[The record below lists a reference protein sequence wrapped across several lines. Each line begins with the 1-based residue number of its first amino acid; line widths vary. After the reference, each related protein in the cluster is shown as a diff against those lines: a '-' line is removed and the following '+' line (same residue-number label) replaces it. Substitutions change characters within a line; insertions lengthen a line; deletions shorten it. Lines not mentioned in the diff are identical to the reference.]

1 MTKTI
6 YFDNNATTPIAPE
19 VFEAM
24 TPFLRDF
31 YFNPGS
37 LYAEGEKV
45 AQTLNDCRK
54 TIAAFFDVDSDEI
67 IFTGSATEANNM
79 AIKGVLE
86 ANPDRR
92 HIITTSVEHPSV
104 LELCKDL
111 ERRGYQVTYLPVD
124 QSGQLDPLDLI
135 DSLRDDTAI
144 VSIMHANNETGV
156 IFPIDKLSKIV
167 KKTDPMIVFHTDATQ
182 TVGKLPL
189 VLSEVAPYVDMLS
202 MSGHK
207 IYAPKGV
214 GLLYRKKLVLARPQ
228 IIGGHQERGQRA
240 GTENVASI
248 VALTRAFELISK
260 AHQDLDP
267 MAEPALERRLRDS
280 LERFVLNNISGTK
293 INGAKAERLDGTA
306 SISFQGIEGEGLIY
320 GLSKEGI
327 CCSTGSAC
335 SSGNLEP
342 SHVLAAMKLPFEY
355 AHGTLRFSFGRY
367 NTQEDLDKLLEVL
380 PKVVKNLRRLSP
392 YWDDEL
398 DQFRA
403 DPLK

>member
-1 MTKTI
+1 MNCTYI
-6 YFDNNATTPIAPE
+6 DNNATTPIAPE

-24 TPFLRDF
+24 TPYLKDL

-37 LYAEGEKV
+37 LYAEGEAIGKKIEE
-45 AQTLNDCRK
+45 CRHK
-54 TIAAFFDVDSDEI
+54 IADFFGVEADEI

-86 ANPDRR
+86 ANPERR
-92 HIITTSVEHPSV
+92 HLITTAVEHPSV
-104 LELCKDL
+104 LNLCKDL

-124 QSGQLDPLDLI
+124 SNGQLDPVELI
-135 DSLRDDTAI
+135 DALRPDTAI

-167 KKTDPMIVFHTDATQ
+167 KKTDPLIVFHTDATQ

-189 VLSEVAPYVDMLS
+189 HLPTCAPYVDMLS

-214 GLLYRKKLVLARPQ
+214 GVLYRKKLVLSRPL

-240 GTENVASI
+240 GTENVAGI
-248 VALTRAFELISK
+248 IALTRAFDLISSSFS
-260 AHQDLDP
+260 HDEFS
-267 MAEPALERRLRDS
+267 EPALERRLRDS
-280 LERFVLNNISGTK
+280 LERFVVNNISGTK
-293 INGAKAERLDGTA
+293 INGQKVSRLDGTS

-335 SSGNLEP
+335 SSGSLEP
-342 SHVLAAMKLPFEY
+342 SHVLAAMNVPFEF

-367 NTQEDLDKLLEVL
+367 NTQADLDRLLDVL

-392 YWDDEL
+392 YWDDER

-403 DPLK
+403 NPLE

>member
-1 MTKTI
+1 MQTTYI
-6 YFDNNATTPIAPE
+6 DNNATTPIAPE

-24 TPFLRDF
+24 TPYLKDL

-37 LYAEGEKV
+37 LYAQGEAVSKTID
-45 AQTLNDCRK
+45 QCRQ
-54 TIAAFFDVDSDEI
+54 TIAAFFGVESDEI
-67 IFTGSATEANNM
+67 IFTASATEANNM

-86 ANPDRR
+86 ANPERR

-104 LELCKDL
+104 LNLCKDL

-124 QSGQLDPLDLI
+124 GNGQLDPVDLI
-135 DSLRDDTAI
+135 DSLRADTAI

-189 VLSEVAPYVDMLS
+189 KLSAVAPYVDMLS

-214 GLLYRKKLVLARPQ
+214 GLLYRKKLVLARPL

-240 GTENVASI
+240 GTENVANI
-248 VALTRAFELISK
+248 VALTRAFELISSLSP
-260 AHQDLDP
+260 ANNHQNAPID
-267 MAEPALERRLRDS
+267 RRLRDS
-280 LERFVLNNISGTK
+280 LERFVINTIAGVK
-293 INGAKAERLDGTA
+293 INGPKAPRLDGTS

-320 GLSKEGI
+320 GLSKEGV

-335 SSGNLEP
+335 SSGTLEP
-342 SHVLAAMKLPFEY
+342 SHVLAAMGVPFEY

-367 NTQEDLDKLLEVL
+367 NSQKDLDHLIAVL
-380 PKVVKNLRRLSP
+380 PNVVKNLRRLSP
-392 YWDDEL
+392 YWDSEK

>member
-1 MTKTI
+1 MRKTVYI
-6 YFDNNATTPIAPE
+6 DNNATTPVAPE

-24 TPFLRDF
+24 TPYLQEL

-37 LYAEGEKV
+37 IYAEGESIAKKLDECRAKV
-45 AQTLNDCRK
+45 AS
-54 TIAAFFDVDSDEI
+54 FFGTENDEI
-67 IFTGSATEANNM
+67 IFTGSATESNNM

-86 ANPDRR
+86 ANPERR
-92 HIITTSVEHPSV
+92 HVITTSVEHPSV
-104 LELCKDL
+104 LNLCKDL
-111 ERRGYQVTYLPVD
+111 ERRGYQVTYLSVD
-124 QSGQLDPLDLI
+124 QNGQLDPVELI
-135 DSLRDDTAI
+135 DALRDDTAI

-167 KKTDPMIVFHTDATQ
+167 KKTDPLIVFHTDATQ

-189 VLSEVAPYVDMLS
+189 HLPTVAPYVDMLS
-202 MSGHK
+202 FSGHK

-214 GLLYRKKLVLARPQ
+214 GVLYRKRLVLSRPQ
-228 IIGGHQERGQRA
+228 IVGGHQERGQRA

-248 VALTRAFELISK
+248 VALTRALELVSDNN
-260 AHQDLDP
+260 HQDNP
-267 MAEPALERRLRDS
+267 MAAPSLEKRLRDD
-280 LERFVLNNISGTK
+280 LERFVLNSFAGIK
-293 INGAKAERLDGTA
+293 INGAKALRLDGTS

-342 SHVLAAMKLPFEY
+342 SHVLGAMKLPFEY

-367 NTQEDLDKLLEVL
+367 NTENDLDHLKQVL
-380 PKVVKNLRRLSP
+380 PIVVKNLRRLSP